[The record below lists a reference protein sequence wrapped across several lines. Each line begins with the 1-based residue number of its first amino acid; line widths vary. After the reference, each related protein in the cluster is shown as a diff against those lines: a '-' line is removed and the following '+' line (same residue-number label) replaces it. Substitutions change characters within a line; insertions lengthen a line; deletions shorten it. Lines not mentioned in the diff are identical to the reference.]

1 MLNEFNLSEIKTKS
15 VVEFMSKFELKDML
29 VVTSEGD
36 DTLSRSARNIP
47 GVTVLPSAGLNVYD
61 ILNHRNLVMTEGAVA
76 AVTER
81 LGGTS
86 GAE

>member
-1 MLNEFNLSEIKTKS
+1 MVLDNFTLPEIKTKS
-15 VVEFMSKFELKDML
+15 VVEFMNKFELKDML

-36 DTLSRSARNIP
+36 DTLIRSARNIP
-47 GVTVLPSAGLNVYD
+47 GVTVLPCAGLNVYD
-61 ILNHRNLVMTEGAVA
+61 ILNHRNLVMTESAVT

-86 GAE
+86 GA